1 MDKQTEE
8 QQQMKNPPA
17 PAPVKRPWYEDPDG
31 VTKVVALILLIV
43 LCAVVYFCCG
53 NFVEKTF
60 TLAISGNVSEL
71 AAYLRSFGSW
81 AVAIS
86 FFIDVLINS
95 GSVFPS
101 IFMSTA
107 NGLIFGLPLGI
118 LISWLAETT
127 GVVISFLLMR
137 FFFRN
142 SAEGIIKKAHR
153 LQDIDNASAKN
164 GIYWMTFARALP
176 YFPSGILTAVGA
188 VSRMSIKDYVI
199 ANLIGKFPS
208 TALEVIIGHDVVNLR
223 AHSVRL
229 TVLVLVAALAFYVI
243 NKYVLSKKK
252 TAPSEDGTAGPE
264 DH

>member
-1 MDKQTEE
+1 METPKDV
-8 QQQMKNPPA
+8 QQQTKIQ
-17 PAPVKRPWYEDPDG
+17 PAPVPVKQPWYENPDG
-31 VTKVVALILLIV
+31 VTKIVALVLLVI
-43 LCAVVYFCCG
+43 LCAVVYFFCG
-53 NFVEKTF
+53 NFVENTF
-60 TLAISGNVSEL
+60 RLAISGNVSAL
-71 AAYLRSFGSW
+71 AAYLRSFGPW

-208 TALEVIIGHDVVNLR
+208 TALEVVIGHDVVNLR

-229 TVLVLVAALAFYVI
+229 TVLVIVAAAVFYLI
-243 NKYVLSKKK
+243 NKYVLRKKAAEDPK
-252 TAPSEDGTAGPE
+252 PAPPE
-264 DH
+264 E